1 GGGGEGFRLPLILRG
16 AHLTPDQ
23 QTRVREILAAHRT
36 TMRTLTEQ
44 LRQAQDAMTDKLFAP
59 GPVQVADLQPSV
71 QRVAQLR
78 TQLLQESSQIALEVR
93 ALLTPEQLAQAAQ
106 VKDRLRTLSAGMR
119 ELVGEGRPSPA
130 PAARAGARC
139 RRLRDGRGQSR
150 AAADRRGPRSVGCG
164 PWHPCSHSRGVA
176 THRTL
181 RGRAWPS
188 GSGILRARPRR
199 S

>member
-1 GGGGEGFRLPLILRG
+1 MRRAQRVVVALVTLGVAFGAGPVGAQAPMWFGERGGGSGGEGLRLPLILRG

-44 LRQAQDAMTDKLFAP
+44 LRQAQEAMTDKLFAP
-59 GPVQVADLQPSV
+59 GSVQAADLQPSV

-106 VKDRLRTLSAGMR
+106 VKDRLRALSAEMR
-119 ELVGEGRPSPA
+119 QLVGEGRP
-130 PAARAGARC
+130 
-139 RRLRDGRGQSR
+139 
-150 AAADRRGPRSVGCG
+150 
-164 PWHPCSHSRGVA
+164 
-176 THRTL
+176 
-181 RGRAWPS
+181 
-188 GSGILRARPRR
+188 
-199 S
+199 

>member
-1 GGGGEGFRLPLILRG
+1 MVRHAQRVVVTLLTLGLALAAGPVRAQGPMWFGERGGGGGEGFRLPLILRG

-59 GPVQVADLQPSV
+59 GPVQVADLQPWV
-71 QRVAQLR
+71 QKVAQLR

-106 VKDRLRTLSAGMR
+106 VKDRLRTLSAEMR
-119 ELVGEGRPSPA
+119 QLVGEGRP
-130 PAARAGARC
+130 
-139 RRLRDGRGQSR
+139 
-150 AAADRRGPRSVGCG
+150 
-164 PWHPCSHSRGVA
+164 
-176 THRTL
+176 
-181 RGRAWPS
+181 
-188 GSGILRARPRR
+188 
-199 S
+199 